1 MEHKERNEELKKKL
15 KTHVNRIVGQAQGI
29 GKMIDEDRYCDDIL
43 IQLIAL
49 DKSVKSLANQ
59 VLENHMHTCV
69 VDKIKKGD
77 NQIIDEVFTLIRRLQ

>member
-1 MEHKERNEELKKKL
+1 MTHRSEELKKKL
-15 KTHVNRIVGQAQGI
+15 RSHVNRIVGQAQGI
-29 GKMIDEDRYCDDIL
+29 GKMIGDDRYCDDIL

-69 VDKIKKGD
+69 VEKIKDGNED
-77 NQIIDEVFTLIRRLQ
+77 IIDEVFKLIRRLQ

>member
-1 MEHKERNEELKKKL
+1 MTHRSEELKKKL
-15 KTHVNRIVGQAQGI
+15 RSHVNRIVGQAQGI
-29 GKMIDEDRYCDDIL
+29 GKMIDDDRYCDDIL

-69 VDKIKKGD
+69 VEKIKDGNED
-77 NQIIDEVFTLIRRLQ
+77 IIDEVFKLIRRLQ